1 MKVPMK
7 WLKEYVDINMTAEEY
22 ASRMVMTGTAVEGVD
37 RTGEQFD
44 KVVVGYVVSCVDHP
58 NSDHLHICM
67 VDVGEGEPIQIIC
80 GAPNV
85 HADMRVAV
93 ALDGARLPGAGGSGP
108 IKIKKGKMRGEVS
121 CGMLCS
127 GPELDVPAGLYP
139 HIGDAGII
147 EIFEDVA
154 PGTDVKQVF
163 GLGDDVIDF
172 EILANRPDC
181 LSVWG
186 LARESSAVLEEHF
199 VMPEIAVEET
209 GEGTFDDYAKVE
221 VRDDVAC
228 PRYCARVITD
238 VKIGPSPK
246 WMREY
251 LYGAG
256 VRPIN
261 NIVDITN
268 FVMLETGHPMHAFDL
283 SKVKE
288 QTIVVRRAHPG
299 EHLTT
304 LDGKEHVLDETM
316 LVIADKHNATGLA
329 GIMGGEESEI
339 VGDTASV
346 LFECAAFERANN
358 RVTARKLGIRT
369 ESSGRFEKGVCPDT
383 AMEALERACM
393 LVNMLECGKV
403 VPGAFDHY
411 PNPRQ
416 PVEIDAEVSRVC
428 RRIGVDVPGE
438 VMEDILNR
446 LYIDTTLAG
455 DVLHC
460 EVPAFR
466 QDMEGE
472 ADISEE
478 VLRMYGYDH
487 IPSTLMNG
495 VTMAGHRNAA
505 TVFSDRVKAALV
517 GMGLYEVL
525 NYSFISP
532 RWIDSLGLAA
542 DDPRRSAV
550 VLRNPLGEDT
560 SVMRTSL
567 VPSMLNT
574 VAGNLNRG
582 NAEGRLFELSKVF
595 VPAEKEGEL
604 PTEKRALCVSAFG
617 EGVDFFTVKNI
628 VVWLLAKF
636 GVTAKIEA
644 AGDDYYH
651 PGRRAVMS
659 VGNTKLAAL
668 GEIHPDVA
676 ERFDIGGR
684 RVYIAEIDL
693 DALMPLEKDFYGIKP
708 LPKFPSVS
716 RDIAVVVDEAVGAGT
731 MMDAIRKA
739 AQKTL
744 EDVKLFDIYRGEK
757 LGAGKKSVAY
767 AITLRAPDRTL
778 TDEEISATMDK
789 VLRALSEFGAELRA

>member
-7 WLKEYVDINMTAEEY
+7 WLKEYVDINMPAEEY
-22 ASRMVMTGTAVEGVD
+22 ASRMVMTGTAVEGVEK
-37 RTGEQFD
+37 TGEQFD
-44 KVVVGYVVSCVDHP
+44 KVVVGRVLTCVDHP
-58 NSDHLHICM
+58 NSDHLHICT
-67 VDVGEGEPIQIIC
+67 VDVGGEEPLQIVC

-85 HADMRVAV
+85 HAEMNVAV
-93 ALDGARLPGAGGSGP
+93 ALDGAHLPGGV
-108 IKIKKGKMRGEVS
+108 KIKKGKMRGEVS
-121 CGMLCS
+121 MGMLCS

-147 EIFEDVA
+147 EITEDVK
-154 PGTDVKQVF
+154 PGTDVKSVF
-163 GLGDDVIDF
+163 GLGDDIVDF

-209 GEGTFDDYAKVE
+209 GSGTFDDYAKVE
-221 VRDDVAC
+221 VRDEELC
-228 PRYCARVITD
+228 PRYCARIITD
-238 VKIGPSPK
+238 VKIGPSPM

-256 VRPIN
+256 IRPIN

-283 SKVKE
+283 SKVKD
-288 QTIVVRRAHPG
+288 QTIVVRRANPG
-299 EHLTT
+299 ETLTT
-304 LDGKEHVLDETM
+304 LDGKTHQLDETM
-316 LVIADKHNATGLA
+316 LVIADKQNATGLA

-339 VGDTASV
+339 VDDTASV

-369 ESSGRFEKGVCPDT
+369 ESSGRFEKGVCPAT

-403 VPGAFDHY
+403 VPGCYDNY
-411 PNPRQ
+411 PNPKE
-416 PVEIDAEVSRVC
+416 PVEIEASVSRIC

-446 LYIDTTLAG
+446 LYIDTTVAG
-455 DVLHC
+455 DTLHC

-472 ADISEE
+472 ADVSEE

-487 IPSTLMNG
+487 IPSTLMNAT
-495 VTMAGHRNAA
+495 TMAGRQDEK
-505 TVFSDRVKAALV
+505 TVFNNRVKDALV
-517 GMGLYEVL
+517 GMGLYEIL

-532 RWIDSLGLAA
+532 RWLDHLGL
-542 DDPRRSAV
+542 DENDPRRNV
-550 VLRNPLGEDT
+550 VKLRNPLGEDT
-560 SVMRTSL
+560 SVMRTTL

-574 VAGNLNRG
+574 VAANLNRNIPG
-582 NAEGRLFELSKVF
+582 GMLFELSKVF
-595 VPAEKEGEL
+595 VPAEKAGEL
-604 PTEKRALCVSAFG
+604 PAEKTALCIAAYG
-617 EGVDFFTVKNI
+617 EGVDFYTVKNI
-628 VVWLLAKF
+628 VTWLLAKF
-636 GVTAKIEA
+636 GVQASIA
-644 AGDDYYH
+644 AGGDSYYH
-651 PGRRAVMS
+651 PGRKAIMA
-659 VGNTKLAAL
+659 VGNTRLATL

-676 ERFDIGGR
+676 EAFDIKGR
-684 RVYIAEIDL
+684 VVVAEVDL
-693 DALMPLEKDFYGIKP
+693 DALRPMEKDFYGIKP
-708 LPKFPSVS
+708 LPKFPAVS

-731 MMDAIRKA
+731 MMDAIRA
-739 AQKTL
+739 AAGKLL
-744 EDVKLFDIYRGEK
+744 EDAKLFDIYRGEK
-757 LGAGKKSVAY
+757 LGAQRKSVAF

-778 TDEEISATMDK
+778 TDEEINAAMEK
-789 VLRALSEFGAELRA
+789 VLKALSEKFGAELRT

>member
-7 WLKEYVDINMTAEEY
+7 WLKEYVDINMPAEEY
-22 ASRMVMTGTAVEGVD
+22 ASRMVMTGTAVEGVEK
-37 RTGEQFD
+37 TGEQFD
-44 KVVVGYVVSCVDHP
+44 KVVVGRVLTCVDHP
-58 NSDHLHICM
+58 NSDHLHICT
-67 VDVGEGEPIQIIC
+67 VDVGGEEPLQIVC

-85 HADMRVAV
+85 HAEMNVAV
-93 ALDGARLPGAGGSGP
+93 ALDGAHLPGGV
-108 IKIKKGKMRGEVS
+108 KIKKGKMRGEVS
-121 CGMLCS
+121 MGMLCS

-147 EIFEDVA
+147 EITEDVK
-154 PGTDVKQVF
+154 PGTDVKSVF
-163 GLGDDVIDF
+163 GLGDDIVDF

-209 GEGTFDDYAKVE
+209 GCGTFDDYAKVE
-221 VRDDVAC
+221 VRDEELC
-228 PRYCARVITD
+228 PRYCARIITD
-238 VKIGPSPK
+238 VKIGPSPM

-256 VRPIN
+256 IRPIN

-283 SKVKE
+283 SKVKD
-288 QTIVVRRAHPG
+288 QTIVVRRANPG
-299 EHLTT
+299 ETLTT
-304 LDGKEHVLDETM
+304 LDGKTHQLDETM
-316 LVIADKHNATGLA
+316 LVIADKQNATGLA

-339 VGDTASV
+339 VDDTASV

-369 ESSGRFEKGVCPDT
+369 ESSGRFEKGVCPAT

-403 VPGAFDHY
+403 VPGCYDNY
-411 PNPRQ
+411 PNPKE
-416 PVEIDAEVSRVC
+416 PVEIEASVSRIC

-446 LYIDTTLAG
+446 LYIDTTVAG
-455 DVLHC
+455 DTLHC

-472 ADISEE
+472 ADVSEE

-487 IPSTLMNG
+487 IPSTLMNAT
-495 VTMAGHRNAA
+495 TMAGRQDEK
-505 TVFSDRVKAALV
+505 TVFNNRVKDALV
-517 GMGLYEVL
+517 GMGLYEIL

-532 RWIDSLGLAA
+532 RWLDHLGL
-542 DDPRRSAV
+542 DENDPRRNV
-550 VLRNPLGEDT
+550 VKLRNPLGEDT
-560 SVMRTSL
+560 SVMRTTL

-574 VAGNLNRG
+574 VAANLNRNIPG
-582 NAEGRLFELSKVF
+582 GMLFELSKVF
-595 VPAEKEGEL
+595 VPAEKAGEL
-604 PTEKRALCVSAFG
+604 PAEKTALCIAAYG
-617 EGVDFFTVKNI
+617 EGVDFYTVKNI
-628 VVWLLAKF
+628 VTWLLAKF
-636 GVTAKIEA
+636 GVQASIA
-644 AGDDYYH
+644 AGGDSYYH
-651 PGRRAVMS
+651 PGRKAIMAV
-659 VGNTKLAAL
+659 GDTRLATL

-676 ERFDIGGR
+676 EAFDIKGR
-684 RVYIAEIDL
+684 VVVAEVDL
-693 DALMPLEKDFYGIKP
+693 DALRPMEKDFYGIKP
-708 LPKFPSVS
+708 LPKFPAVS

-731 MMDAIRKA
+731 MMDAIRA
-739 AQKTL
+739 AAGKLL
-744 EDVKLFDIYRGEK
+744 EDAKLFDIYRGEK
-757 LGAGKKSVAY
+757 LGAQRKSVAF

-778 TDEEISATMDK
+778 TDEEINAAMEK
-789 VLRALSEFGAELRA
+789 VLKALSEKFGAELRT

>member
-7 WLKEYVDINMTAEEY
+7 WLKEYVEIPMNAEEY
-22 ASRMVMTGTAVEGVD
+22 ASRMIMTGTAVEGVD
-37 RTGEQFD
+37 KTGEQFD

-67 VDVGEGEPIQIIC
+67 VDVGGEEPIQIVC

-85 HADMRVAV
+85 HAGMRVAA
-93 ALDGARLPGAGGSGP
+93 ALDGAHLPGGV
-108 IKIKKGKMRGEVS
+108 KIKKSKMRGEIS
-121 CGMLCS
+121 NGMLCS

-147 EIFEDVA
+147 EITEDVA
-154 PGTDVKQVF
+154 PGTDVKEVF
-163 GLGDDVIDF
+163 GLGDDIVDF

-186 LARESSAVLEEHF
+186 LARESSAVLNEHF

-209 GEGTFDDYAKVE
+209 GKGKFEDYATVKVLDP
-221 VRDDVAC
+221 VTC
-228 PRYCARVITD
+228 PRYCARVITN

-283 SKVKE
+283 SRVKD

-299 EHLTT
+299 EKLTT
-304 LDGKEHVLDETM
+304 LDGKEHILDESM
-316 LVIADKHNATGLA
+316 LVIADNENATGLA

-339 VGDTASV
+339 ENDTASV
-346 LFECAAFERANN
+346 LFECAAFERSNN
-358 RVTARKLGIRT
+358 RVTARKLGVRT
-369 ESSGRFEKGVCPDT
+369 EASGRFEKGVCPAT

-393 LVNMLECGKV
+393 LVNMLECGDV
-403 VPGAFDHY
+403 VPGVYDNY
-411 PNPRQ
+411 PNP
-416 PVEIDAEVSRVC
+416 AEGKTIEASVSRIC
-428 RRIGVDVPGE
+428 RLNGVQVPGE
-438 VMEDILNR
+438 TMEDILNR
-446 LYIDTTLAG
+446 LYIDTELCGDTLT
-455 DVLHC
+455 C

-466 QDMEGE
+466 QDMDRE
-472 ADISEE
+472 ADIAEE

-495 VTMAGHRNAA
+495 VTMAGRRSESMAFN
-505 TVFSDRVKAALV
+505 DRVKRALV
-517 GMGLYEVL
+517 GMGLYEIL

-532 RWIDSLGLAA
+532 KWIENLGIAE

-560 SVMRTSL
+560 SVMRTSM

-574 VAGNLNRG
+574 IANNLNRG
-582 NAEGRLFELSKVF
+582 NAAGRLFELSKTF
-595 VPAEKEGEL
+595 QPAAAGEL
-604 PTEKRALCVSAFG
+604 PVEKHVLVLGMFG
-617 EGVDFFTVKNI
+617 GDVDFYTVKNACM
-628 VVWLLAKF
+628 WLMQTF
-636 GVTAKIEA
+636 GVTPAIA
-644 AGDDYYH
+644 AGGDSYYH
-651 PGRRAVMS
+651 PGRKAVLT
-659 VGNTKLAAL
+659 VGDVQLAQL

-676 ERFDIGGR
+676 ERFGIEAR
-684 RVYIAEIDL
+684 AYIAEIDL
-693 DALMPLEKDFYGIKP
+693 DALRPLEAPLYGVKP
-708 LPKFPSVS
+708 LPKYPAVT
-716 RDIAVVVDEAVGAGT
+716 RDIALVVDEKVGVGT
-731 MMDAIRKA
+731 MLETIKKSGG
-739 AQKTL
+739 KTL
-744 EDVKLFDIYRGEK
+744 ESASLFDIYRGEK
-757 LGAGKKSVAY
+757 LGANKKSVAY
-767 AITLRAPDRTL
+767 ALSFRASDRTL
-778 TDEEISATMDK
+778 TDEEIAGSMAK
-789 VLRALSEFGAELRA
+789 ILKAVEAEYGAELR

>member
-7 WLKEYVDINMTAEEY
+7 WLKEYVDINMPAEEY
-22 ASRMVMTGTAVEGVD
+22 ASKMVMTGTAVEGVEK
-37 RTGEQFD
+37 TGGQFD

-67 VDVGEGEPIQIIC
+67 VDVGEEEPIQIVC

-85 HADMRVAV
+85 HAGMRVAA
-93 ALDGARLPGAGGSGP
+93 ALDGAHLPGSV
-108 IKIKKGKMRGEVS
+108 KIKKGKMRGEVS
-121 CGMLCS
+121 MGMLCS

-139 HIGDAGII
+139 HIGDEGII
-147 EIFEDVA
+147 EIFEDVK
-154 PGTDVKQVF
+154 PGTDVKEVF
-163 GLGDDVIDF
+163 GLGDDIVDF

-186 LARESSAVLEEHF
+186 LARESSAVLNEHF
-199 VMPEIAVEET
+199 VMPEIAVEES
-209 GEGTFDDYAKVE
+209 GEGTFGDYAKVE
-221 VRDDVAC
+221 VKDEEAC
-228 PRYCARVITD
+228 QRYCARVITD

-283 SKVKE
+283 SKVKD

-299 EHLTT
+299 EKLTT
-304 LDGKEHVLDETM
+304 LDGKEHVLDESM
-316 LVIADKHNATGLA
+316 LVIADRENATGLA

-339 VGDTASV
+339 VDDTASV

-369 ESSGRFEKGVCPDT
+369 ESSGRFEKGVCPET
-383 AMEALERACM
+383 TLEALERACM

-403 VPGAFDHY
+403 VPGTFDHY
-411 PNPRQ
+411 PNPAE
-416 PVEIDAEVSRVC
+416 PVEIDAEVDRIC
-428 RRIGVDVPGE
+428 RRIGVDVPAE
-438 VMEDILNR
+438 TMEDILNR
-446 LYIDTTLAG
+446 LYIDTTLVDG
-455 DVLHC
+455 KLLHC

-466 QDMEGE
+466 QDMETE
-472 ADISEE
+472 ADVSEE

-495 VTMAGHRNAA
+495 VTMAGRRNAH
-505 TVFSDRVKAALV
+505 TVFADRVKDALV
-517 GMGLYEVL
+517 GMGMYEVL

-532 RWIDSLGLAA
+532 RWIDNLGLAE
-542 DDPRRSAV
+542 DDARRSAV
-550 VLRNPLGEDT
+550 TLRNPLGEDT

-567 VPSMLNT
+567 VPSMLFT
-574 VAGNLNRG
+574 VANNLNRG

-595 VPAEKEGEL
+595 VPAEKAGEL
-604 PTEKRALCVSAFG
+604 PTEKRALCLSAFG
-617 EGVDFFTVKNI
+617 EGVDFFTMKNI

-636 GVTAKIEA
+636 GVTAQIEA
-644 AGDDYYH
+644 AGDGYYH
-651 PGRRAVMS
+651 PGRKAVMT
-659 VGNTKLAAL
+659 VNGEKIAAL

-676 ERFDIGGR
+676 EKFDIKG
-684 RVYIAEIDL
+684 RVYVAEIDL
-693 DALMPLEKDFYGIKP
+693 NALQPLEKDFYGIKP
-708 LPKFPSVS
+708 LPKFPAVS
-716 RDIAVVVDEAVGAGT
+716 RDIAVVVDEKIGAGT
-731 MMDAIRKA
+731 MLEAIRKA
-739 AQKTL
+739 AGKTL

-757 LGAGKKSVAY
+757 LGADRKSVAY

-778 TDEEISATMDK
+778 TDEEINGTMEK
-789 VLRALSEFGAELRA
+789 VLKALKEFGAELRA

>member
-1 MKVPMK
+1 MKAPMK
-7 WLKEYVDINMTAEEY
+7 WLKEYVDINMPAEEY
-22 ASRMVMTGTAVEGVD
+22 ASRMVMTGTAVEGVEK
-37 RTGEQFD
+37 TGEQFD
-44 KVVVGYVVSCVDHP
+44 KVVVGRVLTCVDHP
-58 NSDHLHICM
+58 NSDHLHICT
-67 VDVGEGEPIQIIC
+67 VDVGGEEPLQIVC

-85 HADMRVAV
+85 HAEMNVAV
-93 ALDGARLPGAGGSGP
+93 ALDGAHLPGGV
-108 IKIKKGKMRGEVS
+108 KIKKGKMRGEVS
-121 CGMLCS
+121 MGMLCS

-147 EIFEDVA
+147 EITEDVK
-154 PGTDVKQVF
+154 PGTDVKSVF
-163 GLGDDVIDF
+163 GLGDDIVDF

-209 GEGTFDDYAKVE
+209 GSGTFDDYAKVE
-221 VRDDVAC
+221 VRDEELC
-228 PRYCARVITD
+228 PRYCARIITD
-238 VKIGPSPK
+238 VKIGPSPM

-256 VRPIN
+256 IRPIN

-283 SKVKE
+283 SKVKD
-288 QTIVVRRAHPG
+288 QTIVVRRANPG
-299 EHLTT
+299 ETLTT
-304 LDGKEHVLDETM
+304 LDGKTHQLDETM
-316 LVIADKHNATGLA
+316 LVIADKQNATGLA

-339 VGDTASV
+339 VDDTASV

-369 ESSGRFEKGVCPDT
+369 ESSGRFEKGVCPST

-403 VPGAFDHY
+403 VPGCYDNY
-411 PNPRQ
+411 PNPKE
-416 PVEIDAEVSRVC
+416 PVEIEASVSRIC

-446 LYIDTTLAG
+446 LYIDTTVAG
-455 DVLHC
+455 DTLHC

-472 ADISEE
+472 ADVSEE

-487 IPSTLMNG
+487 IPSTLMNAT
-495 VTMAGHRNAA
+495 TMAGRQDEK
-505 TVFSDRVKAALV
+505 TVFNNRVKDALV
-517 GMGLYEVL
+517 GMGLYEIL

-532 RWIDSLGLAA
+532 RWLDHLGL
-542 DDPRRSAV
+542 DENDPRRNV
-550 VLRNPLGEDT
+550 VKLRNPLGEDT
-560 SVMRTSL
+560 SVMRTTL

-574 VAGNLNRG
+574 VAANLNRNIPG
-582 NAEGRLFELSKVF
+582 GMLFELSKVF
-595 VPAEKEGEL
+595 VPAEKAGEL
-604 PTEKRALCVSAFG
+604 PAEKTALCIAAYG
-617 EGVDFFTVKNI
+617 EGVDFYTVKNI
-628 VVWLLAKF
+628 VTWLLAKF
-636 GVTAKIEA
+636 GVQASIA
-644 AGDDYYH
+644 AGGDSYYH
-651 PGRRAVMS
+651 PGRKAIMAVGS
-659 VGNTKLAAL
+659 TRLAAL

-676 ERFDIGGR
+676 EAFDIKGR
-684 RVYIAEIDL
+684 VIVAEVDL
-693 DALMPLEKDFYGIKP
+693 DALRPMEKDFYGIKP
-708 LPKFPSVS
+708 LPKFPAVS

-731 MMDAIRKA
+731 MMDAIRA
-739 AQKTL
+739 AAGKLL
-744 EDVKLFDIYRGEK
+744 EDAKLFDIYRGEK
-757 LGAGKKSVAY
+757 LGAQRKSVAF

-778 TDEEISATMDK
+778 TDEEINAAMEK
-789 VLRALSEFGAELRA
+789 VLKALSEKFGAELRT